1 MGLAHQIKG
10 EQSVLRNNQPLF
22 FSTGNVLS
30 KLSTQ
35 DFSRD

>member
-22 FSTGNVLS
+22 FRPGNVLS

-35 DFSRD
+35 DFFRE